1 MKVLGRPLPQI
12 APLLLNGY
20 ALVLNAGMTALLG
33 IVFWMV
39 ATRLYSQEQVGL
51 AAALISAMTTISYFS
66 QMNLS
71 SFLTRF
77 LPTAGAGAGRLILR
91 TYGLAG
97 LVSALA
103 ALLFASGVGF
113 FAEPLQVLRD
123 QAALMAIFV
132 AATVLWTIFALQ
144 DAALSG
150 LRRATLVPASN
161 TVYALA
167 KIGLL
172 LAIALL
178 SLSPALGIFF
188 AWTLPLLPIILVVN
202 ALIQRGLATRQN
214 SGPDGGPD
222 LRSASRFWGWDFAGS
237 LALGAAFGLA
247 PLMITASAGVAAT
260 ASYHLAWSF
269 AYSIYLLGR
278 AMSTSLVAE
287 GAIDPIRLRRL
298 IADSLTHTLL
308 LVLGGVLVILIFAP
322 LIMGLFGSAYV
333 QDGAPVLRLLALS
346 CLPWAVTTLYCAA
359 ARVRRRTH
367 RVAIVQIATL
377 AVFLAVSAPL
387 VKAHGAQG
395 VAFGWLVAHS
405 TLCIAILV
413 QVLRIEGRIGL
424 DHWLMYM
431 AGSAQ
436 RLASGLPRPAKTQA
450 PITLPPDVTEGLS
463 QSPFAKLIPA
473 PVKGGLTDVSVF
485 LLGPREGQT
494 EAVLKCATSAEG
506 SATLERNA
514 RALHALSNDPRLAP
528 HATLLPH
535 LLLKDRRGDW
545 LFTVETAVP
554 GRDGRAALHPRKTMA
569 PALAGV
575 AAFMADLHHQTATRR
590 RLDEAWAQDWIDQP
604 IATLAAGAPRDSAAL
619 AHLQSDLRTLFL
631 GREMDLGLGHGDLWP
646 GNLFFSND
654 APDSPPK
661 LSGLIDWDTYR
672 DDAPAAL
679 DTFQLCLALRMAQS
693 GEELGPVLRGLLLQ
707 GRWGADERAIFTAAA
722 QGRDNA
728 MGDDP
733 ALWRGL
739 LLLTW
744 LRHVAMVI
752 GQSEKAATNRF
763 WWRMNVDLVLGTLA
777 HNTKSGAR

>member
-77 LPTAGAGAGRLILR
+77 LPAAGAGAGRLILR

-113 FAEPLQVLRD
+113 FAEPLEVLRD
-123 QAALMAIFV
+123 QPALMAFFI

-161 TVYALA
+161 TIYALA

-172 LAIALL
+172 LALALL

-202 ALIQRGLATRQN
+202 AMIHSGLAAPTDT
-214 SGPDGGPD
+214 GADGAPD

-269 AYSIYLLGR
+269 AYSIYLVGR

-308 LVLGGVLVILIFAP
+308 LISGAVAFILIFAP
-322 LIMGLFGSAYV
+322 LIMGLFGPAYV
-333 QDGAPVLRLLALS
+333 TDGAPVLRLLALS
-346 CLPWAVTTLYCAA
+346 CLPWAVTTLYCAS
-359 ARVRRRTH
+359 ARVQRQTH
-367 RVAIVQIATL
+367 RVAFVQIATL

-387 VKAHGAQG
+387 VTTHGAQG

-405 TLCIAILV
+405 ALCLAILL
-413 QVLRIEGRIGL
+413 QVLRTEGRIGL
-424 DHWLMYM
+424 DHWLMSM
-431 AGSAQ
+431 AGSAL
-436 RLASGLPRPAKTQA
+436 RLASGLPRPAKART
-450 PITLPPDVTEGLS
+450 PTTLPPEVAEGLS
-463 QSPFAKLIPA
+463 QSPLANLIPT

-485 LLGPREGQT
+485 LLAPAGGQA

-506 SATLERNA
+506 AAALDRNA
-514 RALHALSNDPRLAP
+514 RALHALGHDPRLAP
-528 HATLLPH
+528 HAALLPR

-554 GRDGRAALHPRKTMA
+554 GRDGRTALHPRKTMA

-575 AAFMADLHHQTATRR
+575 AALLADLHHQTATRR
-590 RLDEAWAQDWIDQP
+590 PMDEAWAQDWIDQP
-604 IATLAAGAPRDSAAL
+604 IATLAEGQSDSAAL
-619 AHLQSDLRTLFL
+619 SHLRTDLRTLFL
-631 GREMDLGLGHGDLWP
+631 GREMELGLGHGDIWP
-646 GNLFFSND
+646 GNLFFTND
-654 APDSPPK
+654 APDRPPK
-661 LSGLIDWDTYR
+661 LSGLIDWDTCR

-679 DTFQLCLALRMAQS
+679 DAFQLCLALRMAQS

-707 GRWGADERAIFTAAA
+707 GRWGAGERAILAAAA
-722 QGRDNA
+722 QGRDDA
-728 MGDDP
+728 PGDDP

-744 LRHVAMVI
+744 LRHAAMVL

-763 WWRMNVDLVLGTLA
+763 WRRMNVDLVLGTLA
-777 HNTKSGAR
+777 DGNRTGAR